1 MGGTPAAMG
10 RDSMGLAT
18 VYSRAYTGIQSPL
31 VWVEVHLANGL
42 PSMSVVGL
50 PEAAVRESR
59 DRVRS
64 ALQTS
69 GFDVP
74 PRRVTINLAPADLP
88 KNGSGFDLAIAL
100 GILAACGQLPEQSLQ
115 GYEILGELALTGTL
129 RPVQGSL
136 PASLAC
142 RNAGRTL
149 IVAAANAPEAALVGD
164 ACVLGADHLLAVC
177 AHLRGAAALPR
188 VQRPAASDSI
198 TTGPDLKDVRGQGR
212 ARRALEVAAAGG
224 HNLLMF
230 GPPGTGKTML
240 ACRLPSLLPPL
251 SEAEALESAA
261 VASVS
266 GAGLDPANW
275 RQRPFRSPHHSA
287 SGVALVGGGPRPQP
301 GEVSLAHHGVLFL
314 DELPEFDR
322 RVLEVLREPLEA
334 GRITISRAA
343 NHAEFPARVQ
353 LVAAMN
359 PCPCGYLGESRC
371 RCTEE
376 QVRRYRARVSGPL
389 LDRIDMHL
397 EVPRLPQ
404 SALAGGAEGEN
415 SATVRERVSVARE
428 RQLHR
433 CGKINVALDLAEL
446 REHCPLRDS
455 DQKLLEAAAER
466 LGLSARAY
474 HRILRMAR
482 TIADLAGSPT
492 IGTPHLTEA
501 IGYRNL
507 DRNSQ

>member
-1 MGGTPAAMG
+1 
-10 RDSMGLAT
+10 MGLAT

-31 VWVEVHLANGL
+31 VCVEVHMANGL

-100 GILAACGQLPEQSLQ
+100 GILAASRQLPERCLL
-115 GYEILGELALTGTL
+115 GYEFLGELALTGAL
-129 RPVQGSL
+129 RPIQGGL
-136 PASLAC
+136 PASLGC
-142 RNAGRTL
+142 RDAGRTL
-149 IVAAANAPEAALVGD
+149 IVPSGNAAEAALVGD

-177 AHLRGAAALPR
+177 AHLRGETALTR
-188 VQRPAASDSI
+188 AQRAQPSDDVGA
-198 TTGPDLKDVRGQGR
+198 GPDLKDVTGQGR

-224 HNLLMF
+224 HNLLML

-240 ACRLPSLLPPL
+240 ACRLPGLLPPMT
-251 SEAEALESAA
+251 EAEALESAA

-275 RQRPFRSPHHSA
+275 RRRPFRSPHHSA

-343 NHAEFPARVQ
+343 NQAEFPARVQ

-359 PCPCGYLGESRC
+359 PCPCGYLGEARC

-397 EVPRLPQ
+397 EVPRLPR
-404 SALAGGAEGEN
+404 SALAEAAEGED
-415 SATVRERVSVARE
+415 SATVRERVTAARE
-428 RQLHR
+428 RQLGR
-433 CGKINVALDLAEL
+433 CGKINVLLGLAEMQVYCRL
-446 REHCPLRDS
+446 GPA
-455 DQKLLEAAAER
+455 DQELLEAAAER

-474 HRILRMAR
+474 HRILRVAR
-482 TIADLAGSPT
+482 TIADLDGAPE
-492 IGTPHLTEA
+492 IGTPHLSEA
-501 IGYRNL
+501 VSYRSL
-507 DRNSQ
+507 DRQRAVS